1 MNFFPLLPLM
11 QPFLKWRYPVR
22 IHQHTKAVTP
32 PPDLW
37 KFIKEGFYD
46 DYTDTHNSKPPH
58 STMLSNMHITVL
70 WLLLAGDAKN
80 EVPITNLAKI
90 EFPGREPKKAVCKLI
105 FTRSLWKLCILIFN
119 ASIDSTTHR
128 WDLGDKGSSQPQIS
142 AQRKYQR
149 YDEITDHAT
158 ISYNPWGTFKSRYI
172 IEFFMLKFV
181 L

>member
-1 MNFFPLLPLM
+1 MSISIPPCSWIIAMNFIPLLPLI

-90 EFPGREPKKAVCKLI
+90 EFPGREPKKAACKLI
-105 FTRSLWKLCILIFN
+105 FTRSLWKLCILYFQWQHWLHD
-119 ASIDSTTHR
+119 SLMGSQGRRLLSTTDINTKKVPKIWQNHR
-128 WDLGDKGSSQPQIS
+128 
-142 AQRKYQR
+142 
-149 YDEITDHAT
+149 
-158 ISYNPWGTFKSRYI
+158 
-172 IEFFMLKFV
+172 
-181 L
+181 